1 MTPPF
6 FMEKEQE
13 LQNLLQIYVKRLS
26 DETARSVAYE
36 ARISLM
42 GQQMQLMADE
52 IHKLRPP
59 TPGDAGQFPESKTG
73 VGKTTKK

>member
-1 MTPPF
+1 MQF
-6 FMEKEQE
+6 LMSQDH
-13 LQNLLQIYVKRLS
+13 LQ
-26 DETARSVAYE
+26 
-36 ARISLM
+36 

-59 TPGDAGQFPESKTG
+59 TPGDAGQFPEPKTG

>member
-1 MTPPF
+1 
-6 FMEKEQE
+6 MEKEQE

-36 ARISLM
+36 ARIGVL
-42 GQQMQLMADE
+42 GQQLQMMAEE
-52 IHKLRPP
+52 IQRLRPA
-59 TPGDAGQFPESKTG
+59 PGDAGQFPEPKTG